1 MDDTDRKLV
10 ILLYE
15 DPRMHLRELANGL
28 GISRQ
33 AVNRRMQNLT
43 KAGLFKSLRAEI
55 SMFYLDGVLVWIW
68 GRSKAALLDK
78 VLDNLGESEFTTRVT
93 VAGGNELF
101 IWGYLRRISNLSGY
115 VEFVKRAAE
124 MPELTVGL
132 PCFSD
137 GINPIS
143 FDGGHP
149 PKEWYRKLSPLD
161 LKIIAALQ
169 DNARKP
175 IAEIAGSIG
184 SSARTVRHHIEV
196 MRREGSLDYAAPWDI
211 PPGED
216 MITMIYVT
224 LRRSADTVRSA
235 RRLLRIDPIHFMYLR
250 QFGNLPSFLVGLI
263 ASDRMTEIRKILRE
277 IKEDED
283 VLSVTPNLIYSE
295 RGYTPWDYRLVP
307 AISGPSHRPRK
318 SPRGR
323 KGGDSPLQQT
333 YHRKILSRSVSTQDS
348 LFLRRA

>member
-15 DPRMHLRELANGL
+15 DPRMPLKELAKGL

-55 SMFYLDGVLVWIW
+55 SMHYLDGVLVWLW
-68 GRSKAALLDK
+68 GKSKAPVLDK
-78 VLDNLGESEFTTRVT
+78 VLDDLGENEFTTRVA
-93 VAGGNELF
+93 VAGGNELC
-101 IWGYLRRISNLSGY
+101 IWGYLRRISELSGY
-115 VEFVKRAAE
+115 VKFVKQVAE
-124 MPELTVGL
+124 IPELMVGL
-132 PCFSD
+132 PCFCD

-143 FDGGHP
+143 YDGGQP
-149 PKEWYRKLSPLD
+149 PKERYRKLSPLD

-169 DNARKP
+169 DDARRP
-175 IAEIAGSIG
+175 IAEIARRVGASG
-184 SSARTVRHHIEV
+184 KTVRRHIEL

-216 MITMIYVT
+216 MITMIFVT
-224 LRRSADTVRSA
+224 LRRSADTVRTA
-235 RRLLRIDPIHFMYLR
+235 RRLFRIDPIHFFYLR
-250 QFGNLPSFLVGLI
+250 QFSNLPSFLIGLI
-263 ASDRMTEIRKILRE
+263 TSDRMTEIRRILRE
-277 IKEDED
+277 IGDDED

-307 AISGPSHRPRK
+307 TSSGPSLRPRK
-318 SPRGR
+318 SP
-323 KGGDSPLQQT
+323 
-333 YHRKILSRSVSTQDS
+333 
-348 LFLRRA
+348 